1 MKTIISLIF
10 TLLLVSNAF
19 AYKGVWSYGAVQ
31 TNPTTSTVFVSATLP
46 ASGSTA
52 SPGSANYAVGMHLY
66 CSIQETYLLEV
77 FNASAVLQTTIPY
90 VCSAT
95 APNIIPTM
103 NVSFPIQDGWTIKI
117 VPAVGFTGSGS
128 AQLFYAIESLN

>member
-1 MKTIISLIF
+1 MKLLISLF
-10 TLLLVSNAF
+10 TILFSLNAL
-19 AYKGVWSYGAVQ
+19 AYKGVWNYGAVQ

-46 ASGSTA
+46 ASGSTN
-52 SPGSANYAVGMHLY
+52 STPSANYAVGFHLY

-90 VCSAT
+90 VCSASQ
-95 APNIIPTM
+95 PNVIPAM

-117 VPAVGFTGSGS
+117 VPSVGFTGSGS
-128 AQLFYAIESLN
+128 AQLFYSIESLN